1 MEIFQHVDVK
11 TYNRTDA
18 AGQRIGFLAQDIQQ
32 YLPPEFANVI
42 GMQYGGDMPL
52 LSLSYDR
59 LVCVLWAVCKSQ
71 EQRISALDGRLT
83 SLEAKKQKGA
93 TMKRTKNPTELPQQ
107 KRKVFLAPNKCTSKH
122 WDRPFTPGYRRAYTL
137 VRKQLSTQRWPR
149 GCMRLGRPFFL

>member
-1 MEIFQHVDVK
+1 MEIFQQVDVK

-59 LVCVLWAVCKSQ
+59 LVCVWAMCKSQ
-71 EQRISALDGRLT
+71 EQRISALDSRVT
-83 SLEAKKQKGA
+83 ALEAKK
-93 TMKRTKNPTELPQQ
+93 TK
-107 KRKVFLAPNKCTSKH
+107 KA
-122 WDRPFTPGYRRAYTL
+122 
-137 VRKQLSTQRWPR
+137 QL
-149 GCMRLGRPFFL
+149 

>member
-11 TYNRTDA
+11 TYNRKDV
-18 AGQRIGFLAQDIQQ
+18 AGQRIGFVAQDIQQ
-32 YLPPEFANVI
+32 YLPPEFANVL

-83 SLEAKKQKGA
+83 SLEAKKQKIRNYE
-93 TMKRTKNPTELPQQ
+93 TQQ
-107 KRKVFLAPNKCTSKH
+107 KSYRAPTTEAQGF
-122 WDRPFTPGYRRAYTL
+122 P
-137 VRKQLSTQRWPR
+137 ST
-149 GCMRLGRPFFL
+149 

>member
-1 MEIFQHVDVK
+1 MAIFQHVDVK
-11 TYNRTDA
+11 TYNRKDV

-32 YLPPEFANVI
+32 YLPPEFANVL

-83 SLEAKKQKGA
+83 SLEAKK
-93 TMKRTKNPTELPQQ
+93 T
-107 KRKVFLAPNKCTSKH
+107 NKS
-122 WDRPFTPGYRRAYTL
+122 
-137 VRKQLSTQRWPR
+137 QL
-149 GCMRLGRPFFL
+149 